1 MIRAASYFFA
11 IVVGSHLAS
20 AATAQDVNVTP
31 LFKTELKDMKDREGA
46 MSVIELAPGASSNAH
61 RHNAHVFVYVLEGSI
76 VMQVEGGEPTVLN
89 AGQTFYENPDD
100 IHTVSKNASE
110 TEPAKFLA
118 LLIKPKGTPAT
129 VPVH

>member
-1 MIRAASYFFA
+1 MVRAALQFFTIA
-11 IVVGSHLAS
+11 VVLLFASVAS
-20 AATAQDVNVTP
+20 AHDVNVTP
-31 LFKTELKDMKDREGA
+31 LFKTDLKDLQDREGA
-46 MSVIELAPGASSNAH
+46 MSVIELAPGASSDAH

-76 VMQVEGGEPTVLN
+76 VMQVEGGEPTVLE

-118 LLIKPKGTPAT
+118 FLVKPKGAPAT